1 MTKFAVAAMN
11 FFDNELTIE
20 IIEAD
25 NWCDALVQHTQY
37 KLDKSEDEPFDWPKD
52 MEDAKAEA
60 FNMDSM
66 FDVVELE

>member
-1 MTKFAVAAMN
+1 MTKFAVAGIN

-37 KLDKSEDEPFDWPKD
+37 KSDDEPFDWPKD

-66 FDVVELE
+66 FDVIELE